1 MWVGPGD
8 ATAYAREETANG
20 FFSFYILRNQTRVPA
35 HRTNRGRPSYV
46 ILATTISSSA
56 ADGMGACPYGI
67 ARSRLHHG
75 RARARADNH
84 ARRCPYAPAEIVPGS
99 KITPPLRLCVT
110 RSRSHAAVPSCG
122 CCSSGRG
129 RRADSRG
136 GENTQQCHTHTHGRS
151 GLTHGTGGG
160 TLCSHAKQ
168 RVGSKYARKRVEDE
182 GGVDVVGSGQGQGC
196 CCCPSVMTDGERTH
210 GGSIMGGCRRALPR

>member
-122 CCSSGRG
+122 CCSSGKG
-129 RRADSRG
+129 KRANSRG
-136 GENTQQCHTHTHGRS
+136 GEHAAVSHTHTWPLRANTRHRGRHS
-151 GLTHGTGGG
+151 L
-160 TLCSHAKQ
+160 Q
-168 RVGSKYARKRVEDE
+168 PRKAESR
-182 GGVDVVGSGQGQGC
+182 
-196 CCCPSVMTDGERTH
+196 
-210 GGSIMGGCRRALPR
+210 